1 MPDPRLKKGL
11 GQHHL
16 TRPELCRPLL
26 RFLRPDGRPVVE
38 VGPGGGILTRL
49 LLAESGKV
57 LALELDPEWAFA
69 LRRCSREPGLALAV
83 MDAMQVCWRKVPT
96 GALVAG
102 NLPYEVASA
111 LIRRLLPMHARIARL
126 GFLVQREVAE
136 RFVARPGSKAYGL
149 LSVLAASW
157 SDVELLGIV
166 ARGSFRP
173 PPKVEGAFI
182 GFRLK
187 APPLPEVEM
196 PAFVGTVELAFSQ
209 RRKTL
214 RNALASGWGRD
225 RAEEA
230 LESAGVDTL
239 TRAEEIPLETFVRIE
254 RARRRSIGEWAGKS
268 AGKLGDRE

>member
-1 MPDPRLKKGL
+1 MPDPRLKKRF

-26 RFLRPDGRPVVE
+26 RFLRPDRRLVIE

-49 LLAESGKV
+49 LLEESGKV
-57 LALELDPEWAFA
+57 VALELDPEWAFA
-69 LRRCSREPGLALAV
+69 LRHRSVASGPSLAV
-83 MDAMQVCWRKVPT
+83 ADAMQVCWRRVRT
-96 GALVAG
+96 GSLVAG

-157 SDVELLGIV
+157 SDAELLGIV

-187 APPLPEVEM
+187 APPLPEAEM

-214 RNALASGWGRD
+214 RNALASGWGKE

-230 LESAGVDTL
+230 LEAAGVDKL
-239 TRAEEIPLETFVRIE
+239 ARAEEIPLETFLRLE
-254 RARRRSIGEWAGKS
+254 RAK
-268 AGKLGDRE
+268 K